1 MNPEQYRQALA
12 RKLQNVRAPE
22 SYAHASTVA
31 FAGPPARE
39 SWRYPN
45 ICGLHCA
52 QMQAARMRE
61 MGVGKSGPESGAN
74 YMEWV
79 EGQNRPS
86 GGLSDW

>member
-1 MNPEQYRQALA
+1 MCA
-12 RKLQNVRAPE
+12 RPV
-22 SYAHASTVA
+22 AHARTVA
-31 FAGPPARE
+31 FCDPPHACIAAIV
-39 SWRYPN
+39 
-45 ICGLHCA
+45 ICGVHCA

-86 GGLSDW
+86 GGLSD